1 MIVFY
6 KALGTLIRLIEFL
19 ILIRIIISFL
29 NIRLDNIFGEIIATM
44 TEPVLAPARNLIQKL
59 NINTGLFDFSP
70 IVAILFLRIFY
81 DIVGRILFF

>member
-70 IVAILFLRIFY
+70 IVAILLLRIFY

>member
-70 IVAILFLRIFY
+70 IVAILF
-81 DIVGRILFF
+81 